1 MRLTLATLDAPD
13 GNANAVHHQ
22 IHRKRQPLP
31 SVMPQLKGDD
41 RMVARDY
48 YAKDL
53 IMPWNRRYC
62 ATCDTIWC
70 RDKSACINMHLLVMF
85 YLQQPLH
92 FDAQGKPVVP
102 GQSEERLTR
111 HGQSYSFM
119 TWSTRSQEWAAA
131 LFLTFVFPGTLLPVS
146 IFSLAATAT
155 TILVSPLTVGLIDS
169 FPRLPVT
176 LSALSAQKLAIAL
189 AAGLLWARH
198 GSFGSLPAAG
208 DAADRTFRADAGYVV
223 VVLAGCVLAL
233 ASSLATLRRID
244 LVCKLAAPLFVSVVA
259 AAGTVPIAMA
269 AVAGQSLTTMVLEW
283 ILLVRVHAMVPQLAA
298 PRGEAV
304 AAAAATS
311 EPNPTNAAAESEAV
325 EIQPIQRPGQTE
337 TAQQV
342 PNSGKRTSALQRTL
356 GHQVFPT
363 IVAIAQVYLTALAY
377 GGPMVSYL
385 LNRGYSQTLLAI
397 LRGASVVF
405 GLLATVT
412 SVTKLA
418 QSLGPVRLGL
428 WGVWQQTVCLAPAVL
443 SFWVSPNL
451 ASSSAWLSPALFFG
465 GVTLSRWGLWTF
477 DLAQMQIFQERQGL
491 ARRLSEV
498 RGGLILTAFVLSVAE
513 IDVGLLS
520 GVQLSLQNVFDLLG
534 YVTTIIWHNPDDFWI
549 PAVISFGAVLSAAIT
564 FSAYARKVR
573 GHLVHMDRV
582 ARLFT
587 KKTQ

>member
-1 MRLTLATLDAPD
+1 M
-13 GNANAVHHQ
+13 
-22 IHRKRQPLP
+22 
-31 SVMPQLKGDD
+31 
-41 RMVARDY
+41 
-48 YAKDL
+48 
-53 IMPWNRRYC
+53 
-62 ATCDTIWC
+62 
-70 RDKSACINMHLLVMF
+70 
-85 YLQQPLH
+85 
-92 FDAQGKPVVP
+92 VP

-223 VVLAGCVLAL
+223 V
-233 ASSLATLRRID
+233 LRRID

-283 ILLVRVHAMVPQLAA
+283 ILLV
-298 PRGEAV
+298 
-304 AAAAATS
+304 
-311 EPNPTNAAAESEAV
+311 
-325 EIQPIQRPGQTE
+325 
-337 TAQQV
+337 
-342 PNSGKRTSALQRTL
+342 
-356 GHQVFPT
+356 FPT

-397 LRGASVVF
+397 LR
-405 GLLATVT
+405 
-412 SVTKLA
+412 
-418 QSLGPVRLGL
+418 
-428 WGVWQQTVCLAPAVL
+428 
-443 SFWVSPNL
+443 
-451 ASSSAWLSPALFFG
+451 
-465 GVTLSRWGLWTF
+465 
-477 DLAQMQIFQERQGL
+477 
-491 ARRLSEV
+491 
-498 RGGLILTAFVLSVAE
+498 AFVLSVAE